1 MKKNARVISFVFV
14 IGFVFA
20 LTFSAWKTSAENKQS
35 NHPDPAI
42 QFVRG
47 RVLVKFRD
55 HIAPDH
61 ARQIVAALGARDADE
76 IPNIGLHILD
86 LPLEADEAAF
96 ARAMAQR
103 PEVEFAELD
112 RVLSADELTPNDPWY
127 VDEWHLKKISAP
139 AAWSSTSGNSNVII
153 AILDSGVDGTHPDLV
168 SKMVAGW
175 NVYSSNSDTSDAGG
189 HGTTV
194 AGTVAAASNNSMGV
208 ASVAWGC
215 KIMPVRIV
223 DSSGYTSYSL
233 VASGLTWAADHGA
246 RVANISCSPIINSS
260 AVTSAARYF
269 QNKGGVVTSSAG
281 NLGTFVS
288 SPENAYILT
297 VSATDT
303 NDVLAS
309 FSNTGNAVDLSAPG
323 VLIRTT
329 ALGGGYQSVAGT
341 SFSAP
346 IVAGV
351 AALVMSANPT
361 LTATQVQDILKQ
373 SADDLGAT
381 GWDSSYGWGRVNAAR
396 AVALAGGGGGTVDSS
411 APAVTISSPAGGAT
425 VSGSIT
431 VAVSATDNVGVA
443 SVSLSIDGASQGT
456 VSSSPYVFQW
466 ATTAATNGLHTLIAT
481 ATDAAG
487 NSASYSIIVTVSN
500 SAPPPDTSAPTE
512 TITSPANG
520 AKLSGNASVYVNAAD
535 NVGVIRNELYVDG
548 VLVSSST
555 ASPFTTKWNTVKA
568 KAGSHL
574 LQCKA
579 YDAAGNIGLSQTV
592 TVYK

>member
-1 MKKNARVISFVFV
+1 MKKNARVISFVFA

-35 NHPDPAI
+35 NHADPAT

-61 ARQIVAALGARDADE
+61 ARQIIAALGARDADE
-76 IPNIGLHILD
+76 IPNLGIHILD
-86 LPLEADEAAF
+86 LPFEADEGGF

-127 VDEWHLKKISAP
+127 VDQWHLKKISAP
-139 AAWSSTSGNSNVII
+139 AAWSSTSGNSNVTI

-175 NVYSSNSDTSDAGG
+175 NVYSNNSDTSDAGG

-246 RVANISCSPIINSS
+246 RVANISFSPIIDSS

-288 SPENAYILT
+288 SPENSYILT

-303 NDVLAS
+303 NDVLTS

-341 SFSAP
+341 SYSAP

-373 SADDLGAT
+373 SSDDLGVT
-381 GWDSSYGWGRVNAAR
+381 GWDTSYGWGRVNAAR
-396 AVALAGGGGGTVDSS
+396 AVALAGGGGTADSA
-411 APAVTISSPAGGAT
+411 APAISITSPAGGQT
-425 VSGSIT
+425 VSDGIT
-431 VAVSATDNVGVA
+431 VGVSATDNVGVA
-443 SVSLSIDGASQGT
+443 SVSLTIDGASQGT
-456 VSSSPYVFQW
+456 DSSSPYVFQW
-466 ATTAATNGLHTLIAT
+466 ATTAATNGMHTLIAT

-487 NSASYSIIVTVSN
+487 NSASCSIIVTVSN
-500 SAPPPDTSAPTE
+500 SAPPADTTAPTE
-512 TITSPANG
+512 TITSPATG
-520 AKLSGNASVYVNAAD
+520 AKMSGNASVYVNVAD

-568 KAGSHL
+568 KTGSHV